1 MFGTGS
7 KKESTVDTLN
17 REFDRVQDEFA
28 ALRSRI
34 TALAGETLGDLQVS
48 PQRFADLRRQL
59 EVRLGDL
66 EGEMEQISKRLTVQG
81 AATARDVER
90 RVHERPFASL
100 ALAFGAGMLVA
111 RLLRR
116 SAS

>member
-28 ALRSRI
+28 ALRARI
-34 TALAGETLGDLQVS
+34 TALAGDTLNEFQVS
-48 PQRFADLRRQL
+48 PQRFAELRRQL
-59 EVRLGDL
+59 EVRLGDI
-66 EGEMEQISKRLTVQG
+66 EGDMDRISKRLAVQG

-100 ALAFGAGMLVA
+100 AIAFGAGMLVA